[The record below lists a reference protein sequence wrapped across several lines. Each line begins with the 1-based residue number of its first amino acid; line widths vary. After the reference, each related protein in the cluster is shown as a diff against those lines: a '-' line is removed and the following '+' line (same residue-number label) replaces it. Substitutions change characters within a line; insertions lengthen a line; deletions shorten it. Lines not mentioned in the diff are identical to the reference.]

1 LPQLLE
7 QPTKGHADNDSTF
20 DRLFKLIADATKP
33 VIEREHHEAS
43 RLQTEVASEAFKE
56 SAAEVTKPEQQK
68 TSVDP
73 KFDLALN
80 EVNRRVDCQLQ
91 EMIRQDSLD
100 CLSSPETIIHLG
112 RAVEQFLSDQD
123 LELADLGLTHAC
135 LAEQLGSYVDL
146 LAKDPRSFLA
156 RMEQDDTQRTWI
168 NESTE
173 SPERTQ
179 INEPDH
185 DFEPSR

>member
-7 QPTKGHADNDSTF
+7 PPSKGRVDNDSTF

-33 VIEREHHEAS
+33 VIEREHQEAS

-68 TSVDP
+68 PSVDP
-73 KFDLALN
+73 RLDLALN
-80 EVNRRVDCQLQ
+80 EINCRVDYQLQ

-112 RAVEQFLSDQD
+112 QAVEQSLSDQG
-123 LELADLGLTHAC
+123 LELTDLGLTHAW
-135 LAEQLGSYVDL
+135 LTEQLGSYVEL
-146 LAKDPRSFLA
+146 LAKDPRSFLV

-179 INEPDH
+179 TDEPGD
-185 DFEPSR
+185 DFELSR